1 MAQVGQNEQQDGG
14 SCCAEGGGQVINFN
28 RDNIERITPVELEET
43 EDAFSDVENQEI
55 WIQDTYISSC
65 HDHSNL

>member
-1 MAQVGQNEQQDGG
+1 M
-14 SCCAEGGGQVINFN
+14 INFN

-55 WIQDTYISSC
+55 WIQDAYISSC